1 MIKSGK
7 TLIYRNYD
15 TEVEKMKIIVQKFG
29 GTSTGTPHSRQL
41 IYNHIQRA
49 CNDGYKVVAIVSA
62 MGRFDDPYATDTLL
76 SLVDKNNLTKEELD
90 RLSSVGE
97 TISSLVIKS
106 EFMSLNLNVAT
117 LRNEEIGIITDNN
130 FTNANIIELDKSF
143 MEAKLEKYDVLICPG
158 FQAHSK
164 DNIITTLGRGGSDL
178 SAVAIA
184 IALNAEAVEIYSDVN
199 GVFTSD
205 PRIVPNAF
213 RLPYI
218 THKAMLQLALEG
230 AKVLNSR
237 CVEMAQKNNV
247 TIHAR
252 SSFSNGWG
260 TMVSNA
266 YEDKNKYPISGVTS
280 SFNTAMILLHG
291 LDEDEKKFMM
301 IRQAFAKTNIAILGA
316 YYSHKLNTNGL
327 YTIMIHEE
335 DAPRAARIMQDL
347 KDLLDFEQIVVRGGI
362 GRVSIVGDDLEKN
375 AYIYEEAIHTLVSAG
390 INIITSK
397 KDGICARF
405 FTDKKDVRE
414 AQTLL
419 HDYFFSKT
427 KEEFL
432 NEKI

>member
-1 MIKSGK
+1 
-7 TLIYRNYD
+7 
-15 TEVEKMKIIVQKFG
+15 MKIIVQKFG

-76 SLVDKNNLTKEELD
+76 SLVNKNNLTKEELD
-90 RLSSVGE
+90 RLSSIGE

-106 EFMSLNLNVAT
+106 EFMALNLNVTT
-117 LRNEEIGIITDNN
+117 LRNEEIGIVTDDN
-130 FTNANIIELDKSF
+130 FTNAKILNVDSHYMQE
-143 MEAKLEKYDVLICPG
+143 KLEKYDVIICPG
-158 FQAHSK
+158 FQAHTK
-164 DNIITTLGRGGSDL
+164 DHIVTTLGRGGSDL

-184 IALNAEAVEIYSDVN
+184 ISLNAEAVEIYSDVN
-199 GVFTSD
+199 GVFTAD

-218 THKAMLQLALEG
+218 THKAMLQLSLEG

-237 CVEMAQKNNV
+237 CVEMAQQNQV

-260 TMVSNA
+260 TKVSDS
-266 YEDKNKYPISGVTS
+266 YDDKNKYPISGVTS

-291 LDEDEKKFMM
+291 LDENENKFAY
-301 IRQAFAKTNIAILGA
+301 INQAFLKAKIDILGA
-316 YYSHKLNTNGL
+316 YYTQKLNTNGL
-327 YTIMIHEE
+327 YTLMIQEE
-335 DAPRAARIMQDL
+335 DAPLAARILQDL
-347 KDLLDFEQIVVRGGI
+347 KDLLDFERIVVRGGI
-362 GRVSIVGDDLEKN
+362 GQVSIVGDNLEKST
-375 AYIYEEAIHTLVSAG
+375 YIYEEAIHTLVKAG

-414 AQTLL
+414 AMCLL